1 MAALS
6 FDIKILFLQLS
17 IKQAYLSYI
26 EIDVSMTGDE
36 IEECKRAARKQIEN
50 TLGGFS
56 LDELNIPGDEESEE
70 EFEYLPAYL

>member
-36 IEECKRAARKQIEN
+36 IEECKRAARKQIE
-50 TLGGFS
+50 
-56 LDELNIPGDEESEE
+56 IH
-70 EFEYLPAYL
+70 

>member
-36 IEECKRAARKQIEN
+36 IEECKKEARKQIEN

-56 LDELNIPGDEESEE
+56 LDELNIPEDEEIEE
-70 EFEYLPAYL
+70 EFEFLPAYL